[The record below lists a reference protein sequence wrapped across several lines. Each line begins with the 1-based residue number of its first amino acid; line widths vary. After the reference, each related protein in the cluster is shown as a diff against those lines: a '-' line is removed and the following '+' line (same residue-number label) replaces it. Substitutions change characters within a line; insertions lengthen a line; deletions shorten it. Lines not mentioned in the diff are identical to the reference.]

1 MRMSYEE
8 LNGEG
13 MDFQGLDWE
22 DIGVS
27 RKYARERRK
36 LTYKNYT
43 NKLDSDKWKIRPFDG
58 AIPSSE
64 NFYRF
69 RRMDLRRNIHL
80 AHFQLRNVLACADR
94 SHVFY
99 PGRDVIHRINPLSG
113 HSDVAMDLSDLHHV
127 QVSTL
132 DAKHGML
139 VVGTFNGEYCMRSVH
154 SQDTRFT
161 EGQVTNNS
169 SCITNH
175 LQIHESRHSTS
186 PLVAFASN
194 DQGFRVMD
202 IASQKVILDTK
213 FKFPM
218 NCTALSPDGRLRVMV
233 GDSNS
238 VIIACAESG
247 GPVQW
252 LSGHRDHG
260 FACAWS
266 EDGWTVATAA
276 QDKSVK
282 IWDAQLA
289 SVRGLR
295 FSPVGNGPP
304 VLVAAEEADFVNII
318 NARTFRHKQT
328 IDVFG
333 EIGGVGFTDDG
344 NELNILCS
352 FQPNIMDDI
361 WRQPYRSALHDEEGL
376 DEGLARGGP
385 AGPRTRLYWDD
396 MEPF

>member
-1 MRMSYEE
+1 
-8 LNGEG
+8 
-13 MDFQGLDWE
+13 
-22 DIGVS
+22 
-27 RKYARERRK
+27 
-36 LTYKNYT
+36 
-43 NKLDSDKWKIRPFDG
+43 
-58 AIPSSE
+58 
-64 NFYRF
+64 
-69 RRMDLRRNIHL
+69 MDLRRNVHL

-127 QVSTL
+127 QISTL

-139 VVGTFNGEYCMRSVH
+139 VVGTFNGEYCMRNVH
-154 SQDTRFT
+154 SQDPRFT

-186 PLVAFASN
+186 PLVAFSSN

-202 IASQKVILDTK
+202 IATQKFTLDTK

-282 IWDAQLA
+282 IWDARRWTNSSARATPVATIRSELA

-304 VLVAAEEADFVNII
+304 VLVAAEEADFVNIV

-344 NELNILCS
+344 NELNILCTDRHRGGLIQLDRCNYGSKSEFIGS
-352 FQPNIMDDI
+352 FQPNTMDDI
-361 WRQPYRSALHDEEGL
+361 WKQPYRSALHDEEGL
-376 DEGLARGGP
+376 DEGLTRGGP

>member
-8 LNGEG
+8 LDGEG
-13 MDFQGLDWE
+13 MDLQGLDWE

-64 NFYRF
+64 NFY
-69 RRMDLRRNIHL
+69 
-80 AHFQLRNVLACADR
+80 
-94 SHVFY
+94 
-99 PGRDVIHRINPLSG
+99 
-113 HSDVAMDLSDLHHV
+113 
-127 QVSTL
+127 
-132 DAKHGML
+132 
-139 VVGTFNGEYCMRSVH
+139 SVH
-154 SQDTRFT
+154 SQDPRFT

-175 LQIHESRHSTS
+175 LQIHESRHSNS

-202 IASQKVILDTK
+202 IATQKFTLDTK

-304 VLVAAEEADFVNII
+304 VLVAAEEADFVNIV

-344 NELNILCS
+344 NELNILC
-352 FQPNIMDDI
+352 
-361 WRQPYRSALHDEEGL
+361 
-376 DEGLARGGP
+376 
-385 AGPRTRLYWDD
+385 PRTRLYWDD